1 MKCGVACLVALTLC
15 ASTARADP
23 KSQAE
28 RSFAELR
35 RYCPPAAPTDDEAPP
50 ERCTALA
57 FEAMDGFR
65 SAGMPAKAIAAGRAL
80 VGYASARNVRSTS
93 VAKASRTIGTIYREL
108 ALFELAAEWYA
119 RTAAE
124 YPKDAEAEPALR
136 DATALQLAL
145 GRMDEAVKS
154 ARTHAMLYG
163 RSSPKQ
169 TAQVTLAI
177 GQARVEREEWR
188 EARAWLVGSMPAIE
202 RGAIDTRVT
211 AHALLARAAAR
222 SGNASL
228 ARSEYAAV
236 VAAEHDP
243 SSLDAQL
250 HADWPEDDDAI
261 RTRRLAR
268 ILVARGEALFA
279 EAEAERASLGPAPHA
294 RDARSLAAHV
304 KTSVA
309 PWVAS
314 RAEAITKLEASY
326 AKVLAIA
333 PFPPPTWVVAS
344 SAAVAA
350 SWTELA
356 DALARL
362 PAPKKGDKNAAA
374 YYEALD
380 AVVEPI
386 RVRRAKPACM
396 RTLDL
401 AAKYQ
406 VIDDGARSCSGWLSR
421 TFKAEHHAVDE
432 IAPRLRPVA
441 RAEASPMP

>member
-65 SAGMPAKAIAAGRAL
+65 SAGIPAKAIAAGRAL

-169 TAQVTLAI
+169 TAQV
-177 GQARVEREEWR
+177 
-188 EARAWLVGSMPAIE
+188 
-202 RGAIDTRVT
+202 
-211 AHALLARAAAR
+211 
-222 SGNASL
+222 
-228 ARSEYAAV
+228 
-236 VAAEHDP
+236 
-243 SSLDAQL
+243 
-250 HADWPEDDDAI
+250 
-261 RTRRLAR
+261 RLAR

-279 EAEAERASLGPAPHA
+279 EAEAERASLGPATPPAPHA